1 MKKFAFSFQYLL
13 DAHSAKEQAAEH
25 ALQLANKQKIDAEK
39 TLQSL
44 EETRQ
49 WQVAAMA
56 QMSGVVKRSD
66 YAAYMR
72 SLDGI
77 DRVIVDAI
85 DTIHSYSRLV
95 NDRRLALKKEMTARK
110 VLENLCERER
120 EEWIDNLQREEQKQM
135 DELAVGRWNRLEKR
149 I

>member
-25 ALQLANKQKIDAEK
+25 ALQLANKQKIGAEK
-39 TLQSL
+39 TLQSM
-44 EETRQ
+44 EETRRC
-49 WQVAAMA
+49 QVTAMA
-56 QMSGVVKRSD
+56 KMSGVVKRAD

-77 DRVIVDAI
+77 ERGIIDAVRAI
-85 DTIHSYSRLV
+85 DSYTQLV
-95 NDRRLALKKEMTARK
+95 DERRIALKEEMTARK
-110 VLENLCERER
+110 VLENLCDRER
-120 EEWIDNLQREEQKQM
+120 EEWMNHLLCEEQKQM
-135 DELAVGRWNRLEKR
+135 DELAVGRWNRLEKK